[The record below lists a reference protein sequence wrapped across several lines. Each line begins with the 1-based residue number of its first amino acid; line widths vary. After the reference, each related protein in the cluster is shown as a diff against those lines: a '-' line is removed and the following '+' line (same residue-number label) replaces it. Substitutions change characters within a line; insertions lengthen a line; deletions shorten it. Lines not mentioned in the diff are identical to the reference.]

1 MNRFISSLKLRQL
14 QYFLAVAETSQ
25 FTKAA
30 NLMSV
35 TQPTLSHQIAELE
48 EQIGTPL
55 FDRLGKTVRLTAAG
69 DLFKRYVSAALKEL
83 NAGRI
88 ALDELDGLVRGSIH
102 IGVIQSFSRTL
113 LAPTLSA
120 FIQAH
125 PSIRLSVD
133 EMTAEDIERNL
144 AEGSL
149 NLGIA
154 FAPARMEDTV
164 VEPVLEERLLLVVAP
179 NHGLARTTTM
189 PMSRLGGVRMAMLKP
204 EYTTRQIIDRYLL
217 SAGCAPEVVCETNSI
232 DVILGAVSEGALA
245 ALIPERALSHAQR
258 RQLRLVRLT
267 NPSPVRTS
275 ALLWPRHAFR
285 SRAALVFGQMIRDR
299 FLRNAPRD

>member
-1 MNRFISSLKLRQL
+1 MDRFISSLKLRQL

-69 DLFKRYVSAALKEL
+69 DLFKHYVATALKEL
-83 NAGRI
+83 NAGRV

-120 FIQAH
+120 FILAH

-179 NHGLARTTTM
+179 THGLARTTTM
-189 PMSRLGGVRMAMLKP
+189 PMSDLDGVRMAMLKP
-204 EYTTRQIIDRYLL
+204 EYTTRQIIDRYLH
-217 SAGCAPEVVCETNSI
+217 SAGCTPEVVCETNSI
-232 DVILGAVSEGALA
+232 EVILGAVSGGA
-245 ALIPERALSHAQR
+245 
-258 RQLRLVRLT
+258 
-267 NPSPVRTS
+267 PVRTS

-299 FLRNAPRD
+299 FLSNAPHG

>member
-1 MNRFISSLKLRQL
+1 
-14 QYFLAVAETSQ
+14 
-25 FTKAA
+25 
-30 NLMSV
+30 MSV

-69 DLFKRYVSAALKEL
+69 DLFKHHVETALKAL
-83 NAGRI
+83 NAGRV

-120 FIQAH
+120 FILAH

-179 NHGLARTTTM
+179 THGLARTTTM
-189 PMSRLGGVRMAMLKP
+189 PMSRLDGVRMAMLKP

-217 SAGCAPEVVCETNSI
+217 NAGCTPDVVCETNSVE
-232 DVILGAVSEGALA
+232 VILGAVSGGALA

-267 NPSPVRTS
+267 DPSPVRTS

-299 FLRNAPRD
+299 FLSNAPHN